1 MGAQTRE
8 SLEAIATMASE
19 ATAAT
24 PEALSGLFGAAQALA
39 EYPSLLAALA
49 DASHDASDRTAL
61 LDSALSALDAGAREL
76 LDSIVEQSWSTPAD
90 LLQGIEECGVRMSAS
105 LADADTVVSQLL
117 SLSRIIRGNALLQFA
132 LSDKRASERSKRDI
146 LRALGA
152 KKMDPIALEVAAYV
166 ASQSRGRRASEALV
180 EAAELVCDQDGR
192 GLAEVRVAQAL
203 DATQQKSLQAQ
214 LTKRFGRESYLDV
227 VIDPEV
233 IGGARIRVGD
243 VVIDGSVVTQLGQ
256 MRRQL
261 AG

>member
-8 SLEAIATMASE
+8 SLETIATMASK
-19 ATAAT
+19 AKAAS
-24 PEALSGLFGAAQALA
+24 PDALSGLFGAAHALA
-39 EYPSLLAALA
+39 AYPSLLAALA
-49 DASHDASDRTAL
+49 DASHEAADRSAL
-61 LDSALSALDAGAREL
+61 LDSSLPSLEPDARTL
-76 LDSIVEQSWSTPAD
+76 LDQIVELSWSTPAD
-90 LLQGIEECGVRMSAS
+90 LLQGIEEFGVRISAGLS
-105 LADADTVVSQLL
+105 SADTVVSQLL
-117 SLSRIIRGNALLQFA
+117 SLSRIIRGNAPLQLA
-132 LSDKRASERSKRDI
+132 LSDKRASAQSKRDI
-146 LRALGA
+146 VRALGA

-192 GLAEVRVAQAL
+192 GLAEVRVAKAL

-243 VVIDGSVVTQLGQ
+243 VVIDGSVATELSQ

-261 AG
+261 AS